1 MGGEIGQFKNMMDG
15 PDVPQAA
22 PLALGKRGGGFT
34 PTAVAQAGAGGDQ
47 PPVGGLRLSDL
58 LARAT

>member
-1 MGGEIGQFKNMMDG
+1 MGDQIAQYKNMMDG

-22 PLALGKRGGGFT
+22 PLALGKRGGAFT
-34 PTAVAQAGAGGDQ
+34 PTAVSQAGAGDQ